1 MSNKTWRLS
10 RYLFKDQ
17 LFYLG
22 WSYLTII
29 LVETLLP
36 FGASLLSGTAST
48 FSWRSHLSGL
58 GIGAIFAFFVFIFS
72 LQTYEGFKLFIQN
85 GISRRT
91 YLRARL
97 GNLGLMSLL
106 GVVLAVI
113 NDFAI
118 SAPLLRVDVFGLLAR
133 GPYEMYA
140 KFFGN
145 NVFATVLIYMLF
157 LWIFYLTVGLFGIAV
172 SSLLDL
178 TTKTVRRVIYIVV
191 PILGIFLIGFA
202 ASSSNNSP
210 VSMGFVNFAK
220 FLLGYRETLGLFNPF
235 MPMLT
240 MIVCG
245 LIFGVIAYMFHL
257 KLKVKN

>member
-1 MSNKTWRLS
+1 
-10 RYLFKDQ
+10 
-17 LFYLG
+17 
-22 WSYLTII
+22 
-29 LVETLLP
+29 
-36 FGASLLSGTAST
+36 
-48 FSWRSHLSGL
+48 
-58 GIGAIFAFFVFIFS
+58 
-72 LQTYEGFKLFIQN
+72 
-85 GISRRT
+85 
-91 YLRARL
+91 
-97 GNLGLMSLL
+97 MSLL

-118 SAPLLRVDVFGLLAR
+118 SAPLLRIDVFGLLAR

-157 LWIFYLTVGLFGIAV
+157 LWIFFITVGLFGIAV

-178 TTKTVRRVIYIVV
+178 LTKTARRVIYIVV
-191 PILGIFLIGFA
+191 PILGVFLLGFVASNGNTSQASIGI
-202 ASSSNNSP
+202 
-210 VSMGFVNFAK
+210 VNFAK

-240 MIVCG
+240 MVVCS
-245 LIFGVIAYMFHL
+245 LIFGAIAYTFHL